1 MSLNFRLNTIRD
13 YTTVCY
19 QTRTFDTPEEA
30 SAFVSAEASYMGPNW
45 AVDRDDATGCT
56 ATRLSVT
63 TNTLIWASL
72 LVGLPT
78 ITEKNVERY
87 YKRLAAVE
95 AHNGAYRRSSNG
107 DDVCFTLDEVRAHVG
122 LSTNVS
128 TETDAAFRA
137 KIKRWEREETARRER
152 EARRVVAQTASG
164 ERVVVQ
170 S

>member
-1 MSLNFRLNTIRD
+1 MALSWSVSRVSD
-13 YTTVCY
+13 YRNVCF
-19 QTRTFDTPEEA
+19 QTSTFSTPEDAE
-30 SAFVSAEASYMGPNW
+30 AFVRAEASYMGPNW

-107 DDVCFTLDEVRAHVG
+107 DDVFFALDEVRAHVG

-164 ERVVVQ
+164 ERIVVQ